1 MKCELCPR
9 GCQIDRSVKK
19 GRCGVGDEIYVAR
32 AAKHLWEEPPISGTK
47 GSGTVFFSGCNLGCV
62 YCQNF
67 EISHGAKGKK
77 VSEERL
83 GEIFRELE
91 KSGVHN
97 INLVNPTHYAD
108 KIARVLKKEKPSV
121 PVVYNSSGYEKVST
135 LKSLEGLVDI
145 YLPDLKY
152 ISGERSEKYSG
163 AADYFDFASRA
174 LTEMKRQCPENIFDA
189 DGIMQKGMIVRHLVL
204 PQNTNQ
210 SVKILEWIA
219 ANLGT
224 DTTVSIMSQYT
235 PCGNADKFR
244 ELTRKI
250 TPREYEKVIFAA
262 EELGFKNLFTQDYNS
277 ASEGFIPDFDFS
289 GV

>member
-1 MKCELCPR
+1 MKCNLCPR
-9 GCQIDRSVKK
+9 GCNVDRAKET
-19 GRCGVGDEIYVAR
+19 GHCGATDEILLAR
-32 AAKHLWEEPPISGTK
+32 ASVHLWEEPPISGTD

-62 YCQNF
+62 YCQNY
-67 EISHGAKGKK
+67 EISHMVKGKA

-91 KSGVHN
+91 NKGVHN
-97 INLVNPTHYAD
+97 INLVNPTHYAH
-108 KIARVLKKEKPSV
+108 KIRQLLMSEKPSV
-121 PVVYNSSGYEKVST
+121 PVVYNSSGYERVST

-152 ISGERSEKYSG
+152 ISSDRSEKYSD

-174 LTEMKRQCPENIFDA
+174 VIEMKRQCSENIFDS
-189 DGIMQKGMIVRHLVL
+189 DGIMQKGMIIRHLVL

-210 SVKILEWIA
+210 SIKILEWIKD
-219 ANLGT
+219 NLGT
-224 DTTVSIMSQYT
+224 DTLISLMSQYT
-235 PCGNADKFR
+235 PHGQADKYK

-250 TPREYEKVIFAA
+250 TAREYEKVVSAA
-262 EELGFKNLFTQDYNS
+262 EEMGFTTIFTQDYAS
-277 ASEGFIPDFDFS
+277 ASENFIPDFDFT

>member
-1 MKCELCPR
+1 MKCNLCPR
-9 GCQIDRSVKK
+9 GCNVDRAKET
-19 GRCGVGDEIYVAR
+19 GHCGATDEILLAR
-32 AAKHLWEEPPISGTK
+32 ASVHLWEEPPISGTD

-62 YCQNF
+62 YCQNY
-67 EISHGAKGKK
+67 EISHMVKGKA

-91 KSGVHN
+91 NKGVHN
-97 INLVNPTHYAD
+97 INLVNPTHYAH
-108 KIARVLKKEKPSV
+108 KIRQLLMSEKPSV
-121 PVVYNSSGYEKVST
+121 PVVYNSSGYERVST

-152 ISGERSEKYSG
+152 INPERSEKYSD

-174 LTEMKRQCPENIFDA
+174 VIEMKRQCSENIFDS
-189 DGIMQKGMIVRHLVL
+189 DGIMQKGMIIRHLVL

-210 SVKILEWIA
+210 SIKILEWIKD
-219 ANLGT
+219 NLGT
-224 DTTVSIMSQYT
+224 DTLISLMSQYT
-235 PCGNADKFR
+235 PHGQADKYK

-250 TPREYEKVIFAA
+250 TAREYEKVVSAA
-262 EELGFKNLFTQDYNS
+262 EEMGFTTIFTQDYAS
-277 ASEGFIPDFDFS
+277 ASENFIPDFDFT

>member
-1 MKCELCPR
+1 MKCNLCPR
-9 GCQIDRSVKK
+9 GCNVDRAKET
-19 GRCGVGDEIYVAR
+19 GHCGATDEILLAR
-32 AAKHLWEEPPISGTK
+32 ASVHLWEEPPISGTD

-62 YCQNF
+62 YCQNY
-67 EISHGAKGKK
+67 EISHMVKGKA

-91 KSGVHN
+91 NKGVHN
-97 INLVNPTHYAD
+97 INLVNPTHYAH
-108 KIARVLKKEKPSV
+108 KIRQLLMSEKPSI
-121 PVVYNSSGYEKVST
+121 PVVYNSSGYERVST

-152 ISGERSEKYSG
+152 ISSDRSEKYSD

-174 LTEMKRQCPENIFDA
+174 VIEMKRQCSENIFDS
-189 DGIMQKGMIVRHLVL
+189 DGIMQKGMIIRHLVL

-210 SVKILEWIA
+210 SIKILEWIKE
-219 ANLGT
+219 NLGT
-224 DTTVSIMSQYT
+224 DTLISLMSQYT
-235 PCGNADKFR
+235 PHGQADKYK

-250 TPREYEKVIFAA
+250 TAREYEKVVSAA
-262 EELGFKNLFTQDYNS
+262 EEMGFTTIFTQDYAS
-277 ASEGFIPDFDFS
+277 ASENFIPDFDFS

>member
-1 MKCELCPR
+1 MKCNLCPR
-9 GCQIDRSVKK
+9 GCNVDRAKET
-19 GRCGVGDEIYVAR
+19 GHCGATDEILLAR
-32 AAKHLWEEPPISGTK
+32 ASVHLWEEPPISGTD

-62 YCQNF
+62 YCQNY
-67 EISHGAKGKK
+67 EISHMVKGKA

-91 KSGVHN
+91 NKGVHN
-97 INLVNPTHYAD
+97 INLVNPTHYAH
-108 KIARVLKKEKPSV
+108 KIRQLLMSEKPSI
-121 PVVYNSSGYEKVST
+121 PVVYNSSGYERVST

-152 ISGERSEKYSG
+152 INPERSEKYSD

-174 LTEMKRQCPENIFDA
+174 VIEMKRQCSENIFDS
-189 DGIMQKGMIVRHLVL
+189 DGIMQKGMIIRHLVL

-210 SVKILEWIA
+210 SIKILEWIKD
-219 ANLGT
+219 NLGT
-224 DTTVSIMSQYT
+224 DTLISLMSQYT
-235 PCGNADKFR
+235 PHGQADKYK

-250 TPREYEKVIFAA
+250 TAREYEKVVSAA
-262 EELGFKNLFTQDYNS
+262 EEMGFTTIFTQDYAS
-277 ASEGFIPDFDFS
+277 ASENFIPDFDFT

>member
-9 GCQIDRSVKK
+9 SCRVERSIQK
-19 GRCGVGDEIYVAR
+19 GRCGVGDEITVAR
-32 AAKHLWEEPPISGTK
+32 AARHMWEEPPISGSR

-62 YCQNF
+62 YCQNY
-67 EISHGAKGKK
+67 EISHGAKGKS
-77 VSEERL
+77 VTSQRL

-91 KSGVHN
+91 AAGVHN

-108 KIARVLKKEKPSV
+108 KIAGVLKKEKPSV

-135 LKSLEGLVDI
+135 LAMIEGLVDI

-152 ISGERSEKYSG
+152 ISDERSAKYSG
-163 AADYFDFASRA
+163 AGDYFAFASKA
-174 LTEMKRQCPENIFDA
+174 LLEMKRQCPENIFDA

-219 ANLGT
+219 ENLGT
-224 DTTVSIMSQYT
+224 DTIISIMSQYT
-235 PCGNADKFR
+235 PCGKADDFS
-244 ELTRKI
+244 ELSRRITR
-250 TPREYEKVIFAA
+250 REYEKVVFAA
-262 EELGFKNLFTQDYNS
+262 EELGFKSIYTQDYDS
-277 ASEGFIPDFDFS
+277 ASESFIPDFDFS

>member
-9 GCQIDRSVKK
+9 GCQVDRSIKK
-19 GRCGVGDEIYVAR
+19 GRCGVGDEILIAR

-83 GEIFRELE
+83 SEIFRELE

-97 INLVNPTHYAD
+97 LNLVNPTHYAD

-152 ISGERSEKYSG
+152 ISDERSAKYSG

-235 PCGNADKFR
+235 PCGNADKFK

-262 EELGFKNLFTQDYNS
+262 EALGFKNLFTQDYNS
-277 ASEGFIPDFDFS
+277 ASEGFIPDFDFT